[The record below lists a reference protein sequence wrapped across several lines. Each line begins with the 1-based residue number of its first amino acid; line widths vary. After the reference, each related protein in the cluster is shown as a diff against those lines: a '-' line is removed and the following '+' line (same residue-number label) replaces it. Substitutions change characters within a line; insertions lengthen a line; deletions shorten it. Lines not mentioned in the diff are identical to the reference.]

1 MSDQPWLPY
10 YGDIPATI
18 PYPDITLHEGL
29 TRTAAEHP
37 SQVAMEFLDGKLTYR
52 RLEELVRA
60 ASHSLWA
67 LGVRSGD
74 RIALLIPNM
83 PHAAVLLYAAN
94 RIGAVLSLFHAQA
107 GPRTISAYLS
117 DFAPTWMAVS
127 NEHVA
132 GVLRLLSKHAVR
144 GIIVCTYLDF
154 GRPRSVQ
161 RMQRMRRRWN
171 VDLGGIRGAS
181 GRNGEAFVAGSEPPP
196 IFAWASFLAL
206 GKNVDLPAHREL
218 HDPDQLAVVLYTG
231 GTTRT
236 PLGVMHA
243 DRQLNAVALQT
254 QVQGPLLAGQ
264 GLLSLVPL
272 SHGYGIAV
280 AVHAA
285 VSAAALSIVVPHF
298 TTRTLARLVRRR
310 QPEYLVGVPETYIGL
325 VFDRVFRFTRHRA
338 RMGAFCGGDRLSRA
352 VRDRFE
358 QIVRRR
364 GGAIGIREGYGLTET
379 VTACATMPDSDS
391 RPGTVGIPYPDTLIG
406 IAEPVNADNDHRDA
420 PKWLSAGA
428 LGEILVHGPTV
439 MRGYWKR
446 DDVTERAFHVDRD
459 GRKWLR
465 TGDLGLMDADGFLS
479 IVERIANHPTLT
491 NSRVHPG
498 LAEVALN
505 EHTEVLEACVTTLMN
520 ESAIAITAHVAPVDQ
535 DRDPHWLEQH
545 LRESLESLDE
555 VQRPGRYRFH
565 ARLPRTLG
573 GVIDRPRLTS
583 DRSAALK

>member
-1 MSDQPWLPY
+1 MPDQPWLPY

-29 TRTAAEHP
+29 TRTATEHP
-37 SQVAMEFLDGKLTYR
+37 DQVAMEFLDGRITYG

-60 ASHSLWA
+60 AARSLWA
-67 LGVRSGD
+67 LGVRSGH
-74 RIALLIPNM
+74 RIALLMPNM
-83 PHAAVLLYAAN
+83 PHATVILYAAN
-94 RIGAVLSLFHAQA
+94 RIGAVLSLFHAEA
-107 GPRTISAYLS
+107 GPRAVSSYLG
-117 DFAPTWMAVS
+117 DYGPAWMAVS
-127 NEHVA
+127 DEHVP
-132 GVLRLLSKHAVR
+132 GLLRLLSKHAVR
-144 GIIVCTYLDF
+144 GVVVCTYRDF
-154 GRPRSVQ
+154 GRPASVQ
-161 RMQRMRRRWN
+161 RMQRIRRRSN
-171 VDLGGIRGAS
+171 VDTGGIRGTS
-181 GRNGEAFVAGSEPPP
+181 GRNGGTIETAGEPPP
-196 IFAWASFLAL
+196 VFAWASFLEL
-206 GKNVDLPAHREL
+206 GRHVELPAQREL
-218 HDPDQLAVVLYTG
+218 HSPDQLAVVLYTG

-264 GLLSLVPL
+264 ALLSLVPL

-285 VSAAALSIVVPHF
+285 VSAAASSIVVPHF
-298 TTRTLARLVRRR
+298 TTRALARLIRRR

-406 IAEPVNADNDHRDA
+406 IAEPVDPDEERRDA
-420 PKWLSAGA
+420 PKWLCDGT

-439 MRGYWKR
+439 MNGYWKR
-446 DDVTERAFHVDRD
+446 DDVTERAFHTDLD
-459 GRKWLR
+459 GTRWLR
-465 TGDLGLMDADGFLS
+465 TSDLGSMDADGFLS
-479 IVERIANHPTLT
+479 IVERIPNHR
-491 NSRVHPG
+491 SHGGGRVHPG

-505 EHTEVLEACVTTLMN
+505 EHSEVLEACVTTLAN
-520 ESAIAITAHVAPVDQ
+520 ERVAALTAHVAPIDR

-545 LRESLESLDE
+545 LRDSMVSLDE
-555 VQRPGRYRFH
+555 AQRPTTYHFH

-573 GVIDRPRLTS
+573 GVIDRHRLAS
-583 DRSAALK
+583 DRSRALR